1 MREQDP
7 SSLAAETQ
15 IDPDPSPL
23 LASETLP
30 SLDPP
35 EIVMQQPVEI
45 PVEKSAPMIDIHPP
59 HHSVSTRREFFVHL
73 FIVVLGILIAIG
85 LEQTVEVIHHAQ
97 ERRALIENFHR
108 ECADNLKV
116 FERDLALVHHNIA
129 WERSSLAALR
139 NARPQGGTI
148 TVTMPSG
155 PNGGGP
161 NGGMHAPSRSVWS
174 VAKSSGKVELLPE
187 NLAEVFD
194 RVDGEG
200 EHFNDLVQT
209 SVTAQKRIETFKDRI
224 GSPLDTSQPIHL
236 TVAQRDDAANLID
249 SLLVQDEQ
257 YQLWLGSWQGASQ
270 SVLDGVQTR
279 DAMDSYIHRAGAAAA
294 Q

>member
-1 MREQDP
+1 MTEQDP
-7 SSLAAETQ
+7 ISLAAETQ
-15 IDPDPSPL
+15 IDPNPSPVVG
-23 LASETLP
+23 SEAP
-30 SLDPP
+30 ANPDPP
-35 EIVMQQPVEI
+35 EIGNERRAEI

-59 HHSVSTRREFFVHL
+59 QHAPMTRREFFVHL
-73 FIVVLGILIAIG
+73 FIVILGILIAIG
-85 LEQTVEVIHHAQ
+85 LDQTVEVIHHAQ
-97 ERRALIENFHR
+97 ERCALIENFHH

-116 FERDLALVHHNIA
+116 FELDLRLVHQNIA
-129 WERSSLAALR
+129 WEQSSLAALR
-139 NARPQGGTI
+139 NARPQGGAI
-148 TVTMPSG
+148 TVTMPS
-155 PNGGGP
+155 GP

-209 SVTAQKRIETFKDRI
+209 SVAAQKRIETFKQRV
-224 GSPLDTSQPIHL
+224 GSPLGTSEPIHL
-236 TVAQRDDAANLID
+236 TVAQRDEAAGLID

-279 DAMDSYIHRAGAAAA
+279 DAMDSYIHRASVAAA

>member
-1 MREQDP
+1 MTEQDP
-7 SSLAAETQ
+7 MSLAAETQ
-15 IDPDPSPL
+15 IDPNPSPVVG
-23 LASETLP
+23 SEAP
-30 SLDPP
+30 PNPDSP
-35 EIVMQQPVEI
+35 EIGNEQPAEI
-45 PVEKSAPMIDIHPP
+45 PVEKSAPMIDIHPL
-59 HHSVSTRREFFVHL
+59 HHSATTRREFFVHL
-73 FIVVLGILIAIG
+73 FIVILGILIAIG

-116 FERDLALVHHNIA
+116 FERDLRLVHQNIA
-129 WERSSLAALR
+129 WEQSSLAALR
-139 NARPQGGTI
+139 NARPEGGTI
-148 TVTMPSG
+148 TITMPS
-155 PNGGGP
+155 GP

-200 EHFNDLVQT
+200 EHFNDLVQA
-209 SVTAQKRIETFKDRI
+209 SVAAQKRIETFKERV
-224 GSPLDTSQPIHL
+224 GSPLGTSETIHL
-236 TVAQRDDAANLID
+236 TLTQRDDAASLID
-249 SLLVQDEQ
+249 SVLVQDEQ

-279 DAMDSYIHRAGAAAA
+279 DAMDSYIHRAGMAAAHE
-294 Q
+294 

>member
-1 MREQDP
+1 MIDIHPPR
-7 SSLAAETQ
+7 AR
-15 IDPDPSPL
+15 IDPDPSPC
-23 LASETLP
+23 EMPPT
-30 SLDPP
+30 LDPL
-35 EIVMQQPVEI
+35 EIAIEQPDETPVEQA
-45 PVEKSAPMIDIHPP
+45 APMIDIHPP

-85 LEQTVEVIHHAQ
+85 LEQTVEAIHHAQ
-97 ERRALIENFHR
+97 ERRALIESFHH

-116 FERDLALVHHNIA
+116 FDRDLALVHQNIA
-129 WERSSLAALR
+129 WERTSLAALR
-139 NARPQGGTI
+139 NAKPQGGAI
-148 TVTMPSG
+148 TVTMASG

-209 SVTAQKRIETFKDRI
+209 GVTAQKRIETFKDRV
-224 GSPLDTSQPIHL
+224 GSALDTSEPIHL
-236 TVAQRDDAANLID
+236 TLAQRDDAASLID

-257 YQLWLGSWQGASQ
+257 YQLWLGSWQGASL

-279 DAMDSYIHRAGAAAA
+279 DAMDSYIHRAGVAAT
-294 Q
+294 QP

>member
-1 MREQDP
+1 MTEEDP
-7 SSLAAETQ
+7 ISLTTETQ
-15 IDPDPSPL
+15 IDPNPSPVVG
-23 LASETLP
+23 SEAP
-30 SLDPP
+30 PNPDPP
-35 EIVMQQPVEI
+35 EIVNEQPAEI

-59 HHSVSTRREFFVHL
+59 HHSATTRREFFVHL
-73 FIVVLGILIAIG
+73 CIVILGILIAIG

-97 ERRALIENFHR
+97 ERRALIENFHH

-116 FERDLALVHHNIA
+116 FELDLRLVHQNIA
-129 WERSSLAALR
+129 WEQSSLAALR
-139 NARPQGGTI
+139 NARPEGGTI
-148 TVTMPSG
+148 TVTMPS
-155 PNGGGP
+155 GP

-209 SVTAQKRIETFKDRI
+209 SVAAQKRIETFKERV
-224 GSPLDTSQPIHL
+224 GSPLGTSEPIHL
-236 TVAQRDDAANLID
+236 TVAQRDEAASLID

-279 DAMDSYIHRAGAAAA
+279 EAMDSYIHRAGVAAT
-294 Q
+294 QQ